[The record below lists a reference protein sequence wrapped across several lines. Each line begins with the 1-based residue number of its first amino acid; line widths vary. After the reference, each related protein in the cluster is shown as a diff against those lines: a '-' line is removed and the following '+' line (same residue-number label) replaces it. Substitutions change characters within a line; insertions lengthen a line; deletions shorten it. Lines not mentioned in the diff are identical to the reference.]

1 MGSNEI
7 DLKVEEILFQV
18 GSTIKGSSTDI
29 TISHPRWT
37 TSTKALNACTQALEE
52 HDENVFLASVRTPA
66 QRKRIRELALESQR
80 HMEGFSEGPSSV
92 SNSPALRIRNSG
104 DPKVLPTPNFS
115 TAQSKAILKENLKNF
130 PPVDRDPY
138 VNLQAKREDQ
148 FLPAIAGKLRL
159 SGIDGTY
166 GDPIQVVTNDQ
177 MLFDTGSHY
186 CYVTEDILD
195 DHFIRYLKEDEKNE
209 CYRTDKCVQAE
220 GLFTFW
226 EGLVPMELVFRV
238 IPKIS
243 MPNGRSGIFLGQ
255 YSFLDRLMYRA
266 VPRLFLIAD
275 GKDVP
280 ETLWGDI
287 VIEKYFD
294 SNGKVSTL

>member
-80 HMEGFSEGPSSV
+80 HMEGFSEG
-92 SNSPALRIRNSG
+92 
-104 DPKVLPTPNFS
+104 
-115 TAQSKAILKENLKNF
+115 
-130 PPVDRDPY
+130 PY

-238 IPKIS
+238 I
-243 MPNGRSGIFLGQ
+243 
-255 YSFLDRLMYRA
+255 LMYRA